1 MSITKS
7 KVKTAILRSYV
18 NENASNEEKMSTL
31 GSNTGNLVFWESI
44 DRLFKPDI
52 VSYSDSERLKDYDN
66 VIITD
71 LIWIR
76 ENSNYD
82 YLEKLVD
89 TYNIPFIPISV
100 GLQSPNFNPNF
111 KLSDNLVRLL
121 KKLEKRAT
129 LGVRGYYTAEI
140 LTKYGI
146 TNFSVIGC
154 PSMYYWNNPNLKI
167 SESQAP
173 KTFSS
178 NFKTFYSP
186 LTRIEKHFLSYCA
199 DKNMQFVEQTKHKL
213 TLEQTK
219 DPKYFE
225 YVNGWL
231 EKNTV
236 IYYDYDSWCN
246 GLKGIDFSMGGRFHG
261 NVIALQNNIKA
272 LFLTSDSRTE
282 EMTDLF
288 QLPVLH
294 MSKFDKKKPIEYY
307 FKLADY
313 SKFNAKYPL
322 LYKNFVE
329 FVNKNGLVFDKNAT
343 PIEFKPKKEN
353 KSELKFDIIKSL
365 EPIDYQQNNMIS
377 IKLIKTKNRITYSL
391 NVNRNL
397 EKYFFL
403 DKEFFVEFEHNI
415 EDCPDS
421 VAIIPALSVILPI
434 SWVENATV
442 IVDDIDED
450 YYESIEDVKENYAF
464 MMPNIL
470 FSGKIIVKK
479 ITKNNINQ
487 INHKVL
493 CLYSGGVD
501 ATFTMIHN
509 INYKP
514 TLMTIWGTDIF
525 LKDINAW
532 NLVKNKN
539 EQTAKS
545 FNLPFATLTSSF
557 REILN
562 ESLLTQKYGE
572 LIKDNWWH
580 AFEHGLALLGLVA
593 PYAYLNNFS
602 DIKIA
607 SSYSSK
613 DYEKHV
619 CASLPQIDENVKYFG
634 ATIYHDGFYKTR
646 NDKIK
651 SIINYHKKNNINF
664 NLRVCW
670 QQISDKNCCV
680 CEKCVRTILS
690 ILSYGENP
698 KNFGFELTAEK
709 ENTIIDYIKRKKIL
723 INYFWQESIDLI
735 INNKENIPKT
745 VLTDFII
752 NNYNKK

>member
-1 MSITKS
+1 MENVKQ
-7 KVKTAILRSYV
+7 KVAILENIV
-18 NENASNEEKMSTL
+18 NDNESDIEKLSKL
-31 GSNTGNLVFWESI
+31 GQNSGNLVFWSAL
-44 DRLFKPDI
+44 DRLFKPDKI
-52 VSYSDSERLKDYDN
+52 PYSESYKLKDYDK

-111 KLSDNLVRLL
+111 KLQPNLVRLL
-121 KKLEKRAT
+121 KKIEQRAVI
-129 LGVRGYYTAEI
+129 GVRGYYTAEI
-140 LTKYGI
+140 LSKHGI
-146 TNFSVIGC
+146 TNYSVIGC

-167 SESQAP
+167 SESQKP

-178 NFKTFYSP
+178 NFKTFYGS
-186 LTRIEKHFLSYCA
+186 LSKLEKHFLSYCA
-199 DKNMQFVEQTKHKL
+199 NKNMQFVEQTTHKL

-236 IYYDYDSWCN
+236 IYYDYNSWCN

-261 NVIALQNNIKA
+261 NVIALQNNIKS
-272 LFLTSDSRTE
+272 LFITSDSRTQ
-282 EMTDLF
+282 EMVDLF
-288 QLPVLH
+288 DLPYIK
-294 MSKFDKKKPIEYY
+294 MSQFDKSKSIDYY

-322 LYKNFVE
+322 LYKNFAE
-329 FVNKNGLVFDKNAT
+329 FVNKNGLNFDKDAKPLSFESKIINKAEINVRELNELS
-343 PIEFKPKKEN
+343 PIKYNYDNSIYISLN
-353 KSELKFDIIKSL
+353 KS
-365 EPIDYQQNNMIS
+365 NN
-377 IKLIKTKNRITYSL
+377 KITYDL
-391 NVNRNL
+391 KVNGEWENCFFFN
-397 EKYFFL
+397 EK
-403 DKEFFVEFEHNI
+403 FFVEYDQNI
-415 EDCPDS
+415 ENCPDS
-421 VAIIPALSVILPI
+421 VAIIPALSVILPV

-442 IVDDIDED
+442 IVDDIDD
-450 YYESIEDVKENYAF
+450 DFYDCIEDLKENYKF
-464 MMPNIL
+464 MYPNIS
-470 FSGKIIVKK
+470 FSGKLITKK

-493 CLYSGGVD
+493 CLFSGGVD

-514 TLMTIWGTDIF
+514 TLMTIWGTDIY
-525 LKDINAW
+525 LDYVDAW
-532 NLVKNKN
+532 NITKKQNIDISKN
-539 EQTAKS
+539 
-545 FNLPFATLTSSF
+545 FNLPFTSLKSNF
-557 REILN
+557 RSCLN
-562 ESLLTQKYGE
+562 ETFLSNKY
-572 LIKDNWWH
+572 ICNWWH
-580 AFEHGLALLGLVA
+580 AYEHGLALLGLIA
-593 PYAYLNNFS
+593 PYAYLNNIS

-607 SSYSSK
+607 STYSSK

-619 CASLPQIDENVKYFG
+619 CASLPHLDENVKYFG

-651 SIINYHKKNNINF
+651 SIINYHKKNKINF

-670 QQISDKNCCV
+670 QQITGENCCI
-680 CEKCVRTILS
+680 CEKCVRTILAL
-690 ILSYGENP
+690 LSYGENP
-698 KNFGFELTAEK
+698 
-709 ENTIIDYIKRKKIL
+709 
-723 INYFWQESIDLI
+723 INYGFNLTPDKEKLIISNIKSQKIKVNSFWQESIDLI
-735 INNKENIPKT
+735 INNKENLPKT
-745 VLTDFII
+745 ILTDFMI